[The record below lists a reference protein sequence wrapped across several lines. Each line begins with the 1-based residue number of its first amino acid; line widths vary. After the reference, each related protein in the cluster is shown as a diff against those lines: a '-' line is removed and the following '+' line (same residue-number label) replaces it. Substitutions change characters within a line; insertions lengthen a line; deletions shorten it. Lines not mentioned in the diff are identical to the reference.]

1 MTNLIR
7 KLHKFLKNHS
17 NKLFNMWE
25 KIFLKI
31 MIRNKQNKQIIKMQ
45 QKLYMQKE
53 YIQWMIQ
60 ELFKQWH

>member
-1 MTNLIR
+1 
-7 KLHKFLKNHS
+7 
-17 NKLFNMWE
+17 MWE

-53 YIQWMIQ
+53 YIQWMMQ

>member
-1 MTNLIR
+1 
-7 KLHKFLKNHS
+7 
-17 NKLFNMWE
+17 MWE

-45 QKLYMQKE
+45 QKLYMRKE